1 MSELQLPFYAMLF
14 SLLLCFAYF
23 LRKRINLIENRIYS
37 IMLICSTID
46 CILVVVLRIM
56 AMFPLTPIAIK
67 IISLLNKIDFIQ
79 LIIIATCLFLY
90 MLLVTF
96 PNLKKIYVKI
106 VYILAIID
114 SISILL
120 VAILKVNIISNGNN
134 ALTISGSASGVTAFL
149 CLLYLLSSVIVP
161 LLNIKHL
168 DKRHIPMLFVVV
180 SCIFLFFVYKYNP
193 YLIVISIT
201 ITLVN
206 YLMYFTIEN
215 PDVKMLLEMKK
226 SKDKLDKSNY
236 DKSMFLFDMSKMVKR
251 STENINKIAYDVL
264 DNRDIDKDNSMREII
279 NEVSMLNTM
288 CNKMFNINEIEAS
301 KIKIYN
307 KKYDVK
313 LLIKTLVK
321 SYNRDNLN
329 LSIDSNIPDNLYG
342 DAITLKECLIDG
354 LELFVNSDN
363 IILNINSVNKN
374 DICRLIIS
382 IEGNGAID
390 IENNDL
396 YKNIYSRIILMGG
409 FIILENNKINI
420 ILDQKM
426 VIDKDDSL
434 EKYTNYLKK
443 ISILVVDENV
453 SNQKLISK
461 CLDDDNVELT
471 FVSYGKECLNRIRNN
486 EKYDL
491 ILMSDELNYMSY
503 IETVKK
509 LKLIN
514 GFNSI
519 LILMTR
525 DNNVEYTGSYKKYG
539 FDDYILKPIS
549 RNKLIT
555 LLEKYFK

>member
-46 CILVVVLRIM
+46 CILVVVLRALSIGNI
-56 AMFPLTPIAIK
+56 TPTIIRIATF
-67 IISLLNKIDFIQ
+67 LNKLDFIQ
-79 LIIIATCLFLY
+79 LIIISSCLFLY

-96 PNLKKIYVKI
+96 PEIYSKSKYVFK
-106 VYILAIID
+106 L
-114 SISILL
+114 ISILNL
-120 VAILKVNIISNGNN
+120 IGIIIMLFSGVEFISNNSSFSVRGGAINI
-134 ALTISGSASGVTAFL
+134 TYFL
-149 CLLYLLSSVIVP
+149 CLLYIISTIIVP

-288 CNKMFNINEIEAS
+288 CNKMFNINEVEAS

-382 IEGNGAID
+382 IEGNDAID

-396 YKNIYSRIILMGG
+396 YKNIYNRIILMGG

-426 VIDKDDSL
+426 VIDNDE

-509 LKLIN
+509 LKLIS

-525 DNNVEYTGSYKKYG
+525 DNNVEYTDSYKKYG

>member
-46 CILVVVLRIM
+46 CILVVVLRALSIGNI
-56 AMFPLTPIAIK
+56 TPTIIRIATF
-67 IISLLNKIDFIQ
+67 LNKLDFIQ
-79 LIIIATCLFLY
+79 LIIISSCLFLY

-96 PNLKKIYVKI
+96 PEIYSKSKYVFK
-106 VYILAIID
+106 L
-114 SISILL
+114 ISILNL
-120 VAILKVNIISNGNN
+120 IGIIIMLFSGVEFISNSSSFSVRG
-134 ALTISGSASGVTAFL
+134 GSINITYFL
-149 CLLYLLSSVIVP
+149 CLLYIISTIIVP

-288 CNKMFNINEIEAS
+288 CNKMFNINEVEAS

-321 SYNRDNLN
+321 SYNKDNLN

-396 YKNIYSRIILMGG
+396 YKNIYNRIILMGG

-426 VIDKDDSL
+426 VIDNDDSL

-509 LKLIN
+509 LKLIS

>member
-14 SLLLCFAYF
+14 SLILCFAYF

-37 IMLICSTID
+37 IMLISSTID
-46 CILVVVLRIM
+46 CILVVVLRALSIGNI
-56 AMFPLTPIAIK
+56 TPTIIRIATF
-67 IISLLNKIDFIQ
+67 LNKLDFIQ
-79 LIIIATCLFLY
+79 LIIISSCLFLY

-96 PNLKKIYVKI
+96 PEIYSKSKYVFK
-106 VYILAIID
+106 L
-114 SISILL
+114 ISILNL
-120 VAILKVNIISNGNN
+120 IGIIIMLFSGVEFISNNSSFSVRGGAINI
-134 ALTISGSASGVTAFL
+134 TYFL
-149 CLLYLLSSVIVP
+149 CLLYIISTIIVP

-396 YKNIYSRIILMGG
+396 YKNIYNRIILMGG

-426 VIDKDDSL
+426 VIDNDDSL

-509 LKLIN
+509 LKLIS

-525 DNNVEYTGSYKKYG
+525 DNNVEYTDSYKKYG

-549 RNKLIT
+549 RNKLFT

>member
-46 CILVVVLRIM
+46 CVLVVVLRALSIGNI
-56 AMFPLTPIAIK
+56 TPTIIRIATF
-67 IISLLNKIDFIQ
+67 LNKLDFIQ
-79 LIIIATCLFLY
+79 LIIISSCLFLY

-96 PNLKKIYVKI
+96 PEIYTKSKYVFK
-106 VYILAIID
+106 L
-114 SISILL
+114 ISILNL
-120 VAILKVNIISNGNN
+120 IGIIIMLFSGVEFISNNSSFSVRGGAINI
-134 ALTISGSASGVTAFL
+134 TYFL
-149 CLLYLLSSVIVP
+149 CLLYIISTIIVP

-251 STENINKIAYDVL
+251 STKNINKIAYDVL

-288 CNKMFNINEIEAS
+288 CNKMFNINEVEAS

-396 YKNIYSRIILMGG
+396 YKNIYNRIILMGG

-509 LKLIN
+509 LKLIS

-525 DNNVEYTGSYKKYG
+525 DNNVEYTDSYKKYG

>member
-46 CILVVVLRIM
+46 CILVVVLRALSIGNI
-56 AMFPLTPIAIK
+56 TPTIIRIATF
-67 IISLLNKIDFIQ
+67 LNKLDFIQ
-79 LIIIATCLFLY
+79 LIIISSCLFLY

-96 PNLKKIYVKI
+96 PEIYTKSKYVFK
-106 VYILAIID
+106 L
-114 SISILL
+114 ISILNL
-120 VAILKVNIISNGNN
+120 IGIIIMLFSGVEFISNNSSFSVRGGAINI
-134 ALTISGSASGVTAFL
+134 TYFL
-149 CLLYLLSSVIVP
+149 CLLYIISTIIVP

-264 DNRDIDKDNSMREII
+264 DDRNIDKDNSMREII

-288 CNKMFNINEIEAS
+288 CNKMFNINEVEAS

-396 YKNIYSRIILMGG
+396 YKNIYNRIILMGG

-426 VIDKDDSL
+426 VIDNDDSL

-509 LKLIN
+509 LKLIS

-525 DNNVEYTGSYKKYG
+525 DNNLEYTGSYKKYG

>member
-46 CILVVVLRIM
+46 CFLVVVLRALSIGNITPTIIRM
-56 AMFPLTPIAIK
+56 ATF
-67 IISLLNKIDFIQ
+67 LNKLDFIQ
-79 LIIIATCLFLY
+79 LIIISSCLFLY

-96 PNLKKIYVKI
+96 PQIYTKSKYVFK
-106 VYILAIID
+106 L
-114 SISILL
+114 ISILNL
-120 VAILKVNIISNGNN
+120 IGIIIMLFSGVEFISNNSSFSVRGGAINI
-134 ALTISGSASGVTAFL
+134 TYFL
-149 CLLYLLSSVIVP
+149 CLLYIISTIIVP

-396 YKNIYSRIILMGG
+396 YKNIYNRIILMGG

-486 EKYDL
+486 EQYDL

-509 LKLIN
+509 LKLIS

-549 RNKLIT
+549 RNKLIS
-555 LLEKYFK
+555 LIEKYFK

>member
-46 CILVVVLRIM
+46 CVLVVVLRALSIGNI
-56 AMFPLTPIAIK
+56 TPTIIRIATF
-67 IISLLNKIDFIQ
+67 LNKLDFIQ
-79 LIIIATCLFLY
+79 LIIISSCLFLY

-96 PNLKKIYVKI
+96 PEIYTKSKYVFK
-106 VYILAIID
+106 L
-114 SISILL
+114 ISILNL
-120 VAILKVNIISNGNN
+120 IGIIIMLFSGVEFISNNSSFSVRGGAINI
-134 ALTISGSASGVTAFL
+134 TYFL
-149 CLLYLLSSVIVP
+149 CLLYIISTIIVP

-264 DNRDIDKDNSMREII
+264 DDRNIDKDNSMREII

-288 CNKMFNINEIEAS
+288 CNKMFNINEVEAS

-396 YKNIYSRIILMGG
+396 YKNIYNRIILMGG

-426 VIDKDDSL
+426 VIDNDDSL

-486 EKYDL
+486 EKYNL

-509 LKLIN
+509 LKLIS

-525 DNNVEYTGSYKKYG
+525 DNNVEYTDNYEKYG

>member
-14 SLLLCFAYF
+14 SLILCFAYF

-46 CILVVVLRIM
+46 CVLVVVLRALSIGNI
-56 AMFPLTPIAIK
+56 TPTIIRIATF
-67 IISLLNKIDFIQ
+67 LNKLDFIQ
-79 LIIIATCLFLY
+79 LIIISSCLFLY

-96 PNLKKIYVKI
+96 PEIYTKSKYVFK
-106 VYILAIID
+106 L
-114 SISILL
+114 ISILNL
-120 VAILKVNIISNGNN
+120 IGIIIMLFSGVEFISNNSSFSVRGGAINI
-134 ALTISGSASGVTAFL
+134 TYFL
-149 CLLYLLSSVIVP
+149 CLLYIISTIIVP

-288 CNKMFNINEIEAS
+288 CNKMFNINEVEAS

-354 LELFVNSDN
+354 LGLFVNSDN

-396 YKNIYSRIILMGG
+396 YKNIYNRIILMGG

-443 ISILVVDENV
+443 ISILVVDENI

-509 LKLIN
+509 LKLIS

-525 DNNVEYTGSYKKYG
+525 DNNVEYTSSYKKYG

>member
-46 CILVVVLRIM
+46 CVLVVVLRALSIGNI
-56 AMFPLTPIAIK
+56 TPTIIRIATF
-67 IISLLNKIDFIQ
+67 LNKLDFIQ
-79 LIIIATCLFLY
+79 LIIISSCLFLY

-96 PNLKKIYVKI
+96 PEIYTKSKYVFK
-106 VYILAIID
+106 L
-114 SISILL
+114 ISILNL
-120 VAILKVNIISNGNN
+120 IGIIIMLFSGVEFISNNSSFSVRGGAINI
-134 ALTISGSASGVTAFL
+134 TYFL
-149 CLLYLLSSVIVP
+149 CLLYIISTIIVP

-264 DNRDIDKDNSMREII
+264 DDRNIDKDNSMREII

-288 CNKMFNINEIEAS
+288 CNKMFNINEVEAS

-354 LELFVNSDN
+354 LGLFVNSDN

-396 YKNIYSRIILMGG
+396 YKNIYNRIILMGG

-443 ISILVVDENV
+443 ISILVVDENI

-461 CLDDDNVELT
+461 CLDDDNVDLT
-471 FVSYGKECLNRIRNN
+471 FVNYGKECLNRIRNN

-509 LKLIN
+509 LKLIS

>member
-37 IMLICSTID
+37 IMLISSTID
-46 CILVVVLRIM
+46 CILVVVLRALSIGNI
-56 AMFPLTPIAIK
+56 TPTIIRIATF
-67 IISLLNKIDFIQ
+67 LNKLDFIQ
-79 LIIIATCLFLY
+79 LIIISSCLFLY

-96 PNLKKIYVKI
+96 PEIYTKSKYVFK
-106 VYILAIID
+106 L
-114 SISILL
+114 ISILNL
-120 VAILKVNIISNGNN
+120 IGIIIMLFSGVEFISNNSSFSVRGGAINI
-134 ALTISGSASGVTAFL
+134 TYFL
-149 CLLYLLSSVIVP
+149 CLLYIISTIIVP

-251 STENINKIAYDVL
+251 STKNINKIAYDVL

-288 CNKMFNINEIEAS
+288 CNKMFNINEVEAS

-396 YKNIYSRIILMGG
+396 YKNIYNRIILMGG

-426 VIDKDDSL
+426 VVDNDDSL

-509 LKLIN
+509 LKLIS

-525 DNNVEYTGSYKKYG
+525 DNNVEYTDSYKKYG

>member
-46 CILVVVLRIM
+46 CVLVVVLRALSIGNI
-56 AMFPLTPIAIK
+56 TPTIIRIATF
-67 IISLLNKIDFIQ
+67 LNKLDFIQ
-79 LIIIATCLFLY
+79 LIIISSCLFLY

-96 PNLKKIYVKI
+96 PEIYTKSKYVFK
-106 VYILAIID
+106 L
-114 SISILL
+114 ISILNL
-120 VAILKVNIISNGNN
+120 IGIIIMLFSGVEFISNNSSFSVRGGAINI
-134 ALTISGSASGVTAFL
+134 TYFL
-149 CLLYLLSSVIVP
+149 CLLYIISTIIVP

-288 CNKMFNINEIEAS
+288 CNKMFNINEVEAS

-396 YKNIYSRIILMGG
+396 YKNIYNRIILMGG

-443 ISILVVDENV
+443 ISILVVDENI

-509 LKLIN
+509 LKLIS

>member
-14 SLLLCFAYF
+14 SLILCFAYF

-46 CILVVVLRIM
+46 CVLVVVLRALSIGNI
-56 AMFPLTPIAIK
+56 TPTIIRIATF
-67 IISLLNKIDFIQ
+67 LNKLDFIQ
-79 LIIIATCLFLY
+79 LIIISSCLFLY

-96 PNLKKIYVKI
+96 PEIYTKSKYVFK
-106 VYILAIID
+106 L
-114 SISILL
+114 ISILNL
-120 VAILKVNIISNGNN
+120 IGIIIMLFSGVEFISNNSSFSVRGGAINI
-134 ALTISGSASGVTAFL
+134 TYFL
-149 CLLYLLSSVIVP
+149 CLLYIISTIIVP

-264 DNRDIDKDNSMREII
+264 DDRNIDKDNSMREII

-396 YKNIYSRIILMGG
+396 YKNIYNRIILMGG

-443 ISILVVDENV
+443 ISILVVDENI

-461 CLDDDNVELT
+461 CLDDDNVDLT
-471 FVSYGKECLNRIRNN
+471 FVNYGKECLNRIRNN

-509 LKLIN
+509 LKLIS

-525 DNNVEYTGSYKKYG
+525 DNNLEYTGSYKKYG

>member
-37 IMLICSTID
+37 IMLVCSTID
-46 CILVVVLRIM
+46 CILVVVLRALSIGNI
-56 AMFPLTPIAIK
+56 TPTIIRIATF
-67 IISLLNKIDFIQ
+67 LNKLDFIQ
-79 LIIIATCLFLY
+79 LIIISSCLFLY

-96 PNLKKIYVKI
+96 PEIYSKSKYVFK
-106 VYILAIID
+106 L
-114 SISILL
+114 ISILNL
-120 VAILKVNIISNGNN
+120 IGIIIMLFSGVEFISNSSSFSVRGEAINI
-134 ALTISGSASGVTAFL
+134 TYFL
-149 CLLYLLSSVIVP
+149 CLLYIISTIIVP

-264 DNRDIDKDNSMREII
+264 DDRNIDKDNSMREII

-288 CNKMFNINEIEAS
+288 CNKMFNINEVEAS

-396 YKNIYSRIILMGG
+396 YKNIYNRIILMGG

-426 VIDKDDSL
+426 VIDNDDSL

-471 FVSYGKECLNRIRNN
+471 FVNYGKECLNRIRNN

-509 LKLIN
+509 LKLISD
-514 GFNSI
+514 FNSI

-525 DNNVEYTGSYKKYG
+525 DNNVEYTDSYKKYG

>member
-46 CILVVVLRIM
+46 CVLVVVLRALSIGNI
-56 AMFPLTPIAIK
+56 TPTIIRIATF
-67 IISLLNKIDFIQ
+67 LNKLDFIQ
-79 LIIIATCLFLY
+79 LIIISSCLFLY

-96 PNLKKIYVKI
+96 PEIYSKSKYVFK
-106 VYILAIID
+106 L
-114 SISILL
+114 ISILNL
-120 VAILKVNIISNGNN
+120 IGIIIMLFSGVEFISNSSSFSVRG
-134 ALTISGSASGVTAFL
+134 GSINITYFL
-149 CLLYLLSSVIVP
+149 CLLYIISTIIVP

-396 YKNIYSRIILMGG
+396 YKNIYNRIILMGG

-471 FVSYGKECLNRIRNN
+471 FVNYGKECLNRIRNN

-509 LKLIN
+509 LKLISD
-514 GFNSI
+514 FNSI

-525 DNNVEYTGSYKKYG
+525 DNNVEYTDSYKKYG

-549 RNKLIT
+549 RNKLFT

>member
-46 CILVVVLRIM
+46 CVLVVVLRALSIGNI
-56 AMFPLTPIAIK
+56 TPTIIRIATF
-67 IISLLNKIDFIQ
+67 LNKLDFIQ
-79 LIIIATCLFLY
+79 LIIISSCLFLY

-96 PNLKKIYVKI
+96 PEIYTKSKYVFK
-106 VYILAIID
+106 L
-114 SISILL
+114 ISILNL
-120 VAILKVNIISNGNN
+120 IGIIIMLFSGVEFISNNSSFSVRGGAINI
-134 ALTISGSASGVTAFL
+134 TYFL
-149 CLLYLLSSVIVP
+149 CLLYIISTIIVP

-251 STENINKIAYDVL
+251 STKNINKIAYDVL

-288 CNKMFNINEIEAS
+288 CNKMFNINEVEAS

-396 YKNIYSRIILMGG
+396 YKNIYNRIILMGG

-509 LKLIN
+509 LKLIS

>member
-14 SLLLCFAYF
+14 SLILCFAYF

-46 CILVVVLRIM
+46 CVLVVVLRALSIGNI
-56 AMFPLTPIAIK
+56 TPTIIRIATF
-67 IISLLNKIDFIQ
+67 LNKLDFIQ
-79 LIIIATCLFLY
+79 LIIISSCLFLY

-96 PNLKKIYVKI
+96 PEIYTKSKYVFK
-106 VYILAIID
+106 L
-114 SISILL
+114 ISILNL
-120 VAILKVNIISNGNN
+120 IGIIIMLFSGVEFISNNSSFSVRGGAINI
-134 ALTISGSASGVTAFL
+134 TYFL
-149 CLLYLLSSVIVP
+149 CLLYIISTIIVP

-264 DNRDIDKDNSMREII
+264 DDRNIDKDNSMREII

-288 CNKMFNINEIEAS
+288 CNKMFNINEVEAS

-307 KKYDVK
+307 KKYDIK

-321 SYNRDNLN
+321 FYNKDNLN

-354 LELFVNSDN
+354 LGLFVNSDN

-396 YKNIYSRIILMGG
+396 YKNIYNRIILMGG

-426 VIDKDDSL
+426 VIDNDDSL

-443 ISILVVDENV
+443 ISILVVDENI

-461 CLDDDNVELT
+461 CLDDDNVDLT

-486 EKYDL
+486 ENYDL

-509 LKLIN
+509 LKLIS

-519 LILMTR
+519 LIL
-525 DNNVEYTGSYKKYG
+525 
-539 FDDYILKPIS
+539 
-549 RNKLIT
+549 
-555 LLEKYFK
+555 

>member
-46 CILVVVLRIM
+46 CILVVVLRALSIGNI
-56 AMFPLTPIAIK
+56 TPTIIRIATF
-67 IISLLNKIDFIQ
+67 LNKLDFIQ
-79 LIIIATCLFLY
+79 LIIISSCLFLY

-96 PNLKKIYVKI
+96 PEIYTKSKYVFK
-106 VYILAIID
+106 L
-114 SISILL
+114 ISILNL
-120 VAILKVNIISNGNN
+120 IGIIIMLFSGVEFISNNSSFSVRGGAINI
-134 ALTISGSASGVTAFL
+134 TYFL
-149 CLLYLLSSVIVP
+149 CLLYIISTIIVP

-251 STENINKIAYDVL
+251 STKNINKIAYDVL

-288 CNKMFNINEIEAS
+288 CNKMFNINEVEAS

-396 YKNIYSRIILMGG
+396 YKNIYNRIILMGG

-426 VIDKDDSL
+426 VIDNDDSL

-509 LKLIN
+509 LKLIS

-525 DNNVEYTGSYKKYG
+525 DNNVEYTDSYKKYG

>member
-46 CILVVVLRIM
+46 CILVVVLRALSIGNI
-56 AMFPLTPIAIK
+56 TPTIIRIATF
-67 IISLLNKIDFIQ
+67 LNKLDFIQ
-79 LIIIATCLFLY
+79 LIIISSCLFLY

-96 PNLKKIYVKI
+96 PEIYTKSKYVFK
-106 VYILAIID
+106 L
-114 SISILL
+114 ISILNL
-120 VAILKVNIISNGNN
+120 IGIIIMLFSGVEFISNNSSFSVRGGAINI
-134 ALTISGSASGVTAFL
+134 TYFL
-149 CLLYLLSSVIVP
+149 CLLYIISTIIVP

-251 STENINKIAYDVL
+251 STKNINKIAYDVL

-396 YKNIYSRIILMGG
+396 YKNIYNRIILMGG

-426 VIDKDDSL
+426 VIDNDDSL

-509 LKLIN
+509 LKLIS

-525 DNNVEYTGSYKKYG
+525 DNNVEYTDSYKKYG

>member
-37 IMLICSTID
+37 IMLISSTID
-46 CILVVVLRIM
+46 CILVVVLRALSIGNI
-56 AMFPLTPIAIK
+56 TPTIIRIATF
-67 IISLLNKIDFIQ
+67 LNKLDFIQ
-79 LIIIATCLFLY
+79 LIIISSCLFLY

-96 PNLKKIYVKI
+96 PEIYTKSKYVFK
-106 VYILAIID
+106 L
-114 SISILL
+114 ISILNL
-120 VAILKVNIISNGNN
+120 IGIIIMLFSGVEFISNNSSFSVRGGAINI
-134 ALTISGSASGVTAFL
+134 TYFL
-149 CLLYLLSSVIVP
+149 CLLYILSTIIVP

-288 CNKMFNINEIEAS
+288 CNKMFNINEVEAS

-396 YKNIYSRIILMGG
+396 YKNIYNRIILMGG

-426 VIDKDDSL
+426 VIDNDDSL

-509 LKLIN
+509 LKLIS

-525 DNNVEYTGSYKKYG
+525 DNNVEYTDSYKKYG

>member
-46 CILVVVLRIM
+46 CVLVVVLRALSIGNI
-56 AMFPLTPIAIK
+56 TPTIIRIATF
-67 IISLLNKIDFIQ
+67 LNKLDFIQ
-79 LIIIATCLFLY
+79 LIIISSCLFLY

-96 PNLKKIYVKI
+96 PEIYTKSKYVFK
-106 VYILAIID
+106 L
-114 SISILL
+114 ISILNL
-120 VAILKVNIISNGNN
+120 IGIIIMLFSGVEFISNNSSFSVRGGAINI
-134 ALTISGSASGVTAFL
+134 TYFL
-149 CLLYLLSSVIVP
+149 CLLYIISTIIVP

-264 DNRDIDKDNSMREII
+264 DDRNIDKDNSMREII

-288 CNKMFNINEIEAS
+288 CNKMFNINEVEAS

-396 YKNIYSRIILMGG
+396 YKNIYNRIILMGG

-509 LKLIN
+509 LKLIS

-525 DNNVEYTGSYKKYG
+525 DNNVECTDSYKKYG

>member
-46 CILVVVLRIM
+46 CILVVVLRALSIGNI
-56 AMFPLTPIAIK
+56 TPTIIRIATF
-67 IISLLNKIDFIQ
+67 LNKLDFIQ
-79 LIIIATCLFLY
+79 LIIISSCLFLY

-96 PNLKKIYVKI
+96 PEIYSKSKYVFK
-106 VYILAIID
+106 L
-114 SISILL
+114 ISILNL
-120 VAILKVNIISNGNN
+120 IGIIIMLFSGVEFISNNSSFSVRGGAINI
-134 ALTISGSASGVTAFL
+134 TYFL
-149 CLLYLLSSVIVP
+149 CLLYIISTIIVP

-288 CNKMFNINEIEAS
+288 CNKMFNINEVEAS

-396 YKNIYSRIILMGG
+396 YKNIYNRIILMGG

-509 LKLIN
+509 LKLIS

>member
-46 CILVVVLRIM
+46 CILVVVLRALSIGNI
-56 AMFPLTPIAIK
+56 TPTIIRIATF
-67 IISLLNKIDFIQ
+67 LNKLDFIQ
-79 LIIIATCLFLY
+79 LIIISSCLFLY

-96 PNLKKIYVKI
+96 PEIYSKSKYVFK
-106 VYILAIID
+106 L
-114 SISILL
+114 ISILNL
-120 VAILKVNIISNGNN
+120 IGIIIMLFSGVEFISNNSSFSVRGGAINI
-134 ALTISGSASGVTAFL
+134 TYFL
-149 CLLYLLSSVIVP
+149 CLLYIISTIIVP

-251 STENINKIAYDVL
+251 STKNINKIAYDVL

-396 YKNIYSRIILMGG
+396 YKNIYNRIILMGG

-426 VIDKDDSL
+426 VIDNDDSL

-443 ISILVVDENV
+443 ISILVVDENI

-461 CLDDDNVELT
+461 CLDDDNVDLT

-509 LKLIN
+509 LKLIS

-525 DNNVEYTGSYKKYG
+525 DNNVEYTDNYEKYG

>member
-14 SLLLCFAYF
+14 SLILCFAYF

-46 CILVVVLRIM
+46 CVLVVVLRALSIGNI
-56 AMFPLTPIAIK
+56 TPTIIRIATF
-67 IISLLNKIDFIQ
+67 LNKLDFIQ
-79 LIIIATCLFLY
+79 LIIISSCLFLY

-96 PNLKKIYVKI
+96 PEIYTKSKYVFK
-106 VYILAIID
+106 L
-114 SISILL
+114 ISILNL
-120 VAILKVNIISNGNN
+120 IGIIIMLFSGVEFISNNSSFSVRGGAINI
-134 ALTISGSASGVTAFL
+134 TYFL
-149 CLLYLLSSVIVP
+149 CLLYIISTIIVP

-264 DNRDIDKDNSMREII
+264 DDRNIDKDNSMREII

-288 CNKMFNINEIEAS
+288 CNKMFNINEVEAS

-307 KKYDVK
+307 KKYDIK

-321 SYNRDNLN
+321 FYNKDNLN

-396 YKNIYSRIILMGG
+396 YKNIYNRIILMGG

-426 VIDKDDSL
+426 VIDNDDSL

-509 LKLIN
+509 LKLIS

-525 DNNVEYTGSYKKYG
+525 DNNLEYTGSYKKYG

-555 LLEKYFK
+555 LFEKYFK

>member
-46 CILVVVLRIM
+46 CILVVVLRALSIGNI
-56 AMFPLTPIAIK
+56 TPTIIRIATF
-67 IISLLNKIDFIQ
+67 LNKLDFIQ
-79 LIIIATCLFLY
+79 LIIISSCLFLY

-96 PNLKKIYVKI
+96 PEIYTKSKYVFK
-106 VYILAIID
+106 L
-114 SISILL
+114 ISILNL
-120 VAILKVNIISNGNN
+120 IGIIIMLFSGVEFISNNSSFSVRGGAINI
-134 ALTISGSASGVTAFL
+134 TYFL
-149 CLLYLLSSVIVP
+149 CLLYIISTIIVP

-288 CNKMFNINEIEAS
+288 CNKMFNINEVEAS

-329 LSIDSNIPDNLYG
+329 LSIDSNISDNLYG

-396 YKNIYSRIILMGG
+396 YKNIYNRIILMGG

-509 LKLIN
+509 LKLISD
-514 GFNSI
+514 FNSI

-525 DNNVEYTGSYKKYG
+525 DNNVEYTDSYKKYG

>member
-46 CILVVVLRIM
+46 CILVVVLRALSIGNI
-56 AMFPLTPIAIK
+56 TPTIIRIATF
-67 IISLLNKIDFIQ
+67 LNKLDFIQ
-79 LIIIATCLFLY
+79 LIIISSCLFLY

-96 PNLKKIYVKI
+96 PEIYTKSKYVFK
-106 VYILAIID
+106 L
-114 SISILL
+114 ISILNL
-120 VAILKVNIISNGNN
+120 IGIIIMLFSGVEFISNNSSFSVRGGAINI
-134 ALTISGSASGVTAFL
+134 TYFL
-149 CLLYLLSSVIVP
+149 CLLYIISTIIVP

-264 DNRDIDKDNSMREII
+264 DDRNIDKDNSMREII

-288 CNKMFNINEIEAS
+288 CNKMFNINEVEAS

-396 YKNIYSRIILMGG
+396 YKNIYNRIILMGG

-426 VIDKDDSL
+426 VIDNDDSL

-509 LKLIN
+509 LKLISD
-514 GFNSI
+514 FNSI

-525 DNNVEYTGSYKKYG
+525 DNNVEYTDSYKKYG

>member
-46 CILVVVLRIM
+46 CVLVVVLRALSIGNI
-56 AMFPLTPIAIK
+56 TPTIIRIATF
-67 IISLLNKIDFIQ
+67 LNKLDFIQ
-79 LIIIATCLFLY
+79 LIIISSCLFLY

-96 PNLKKIYVKI
+96 PEIYSKSKYVFK
-106 VYILAIID
+106 L
-114 SISILL
+114 ISILNL
-120 VAILKVNIISNGNN
+120 IGIIIMLFSGVEFISNNSSFSVRGGAINI
-134 ALTISGSASGVTAFL
+134 TYFL
-149 CLLYLLSSVIVP
+149 CLLYIISTIIVP

-251 STENINKIAYDVL
+251 STKNINKIAYDVL

-288 CNKMFNINEIEAS
+288 CNKMFNINEVEAS

-396 YKNIYSRIILMGG
+396 YKNIYNRIILMGG

-509 LKLIN
+509 LKLIS

-525 DNNVEYTGSYKKYG
+525 DNNVEYTDSYKKYG

>member
-46 CILVVVLRIM
+46 CILVVVLRALSIGNI
-56 AMFPLTPIAIK
+56 TPTIIRIATF
-67 IISLLNKIDFIQ
+67 LNKLDFIQ
-79 LIIIATCLFLY
+79 LIIISSCLFLY

-96 PNLKKIYVKI
+96 PEIYSKSKYVFK
-106 VYILAIID
+106 L
-114 SISILL
+114 ISILNL
-120 VAILKVNIISNGNN
+120 IGIIIMLFSGVEFISNSSSFSVRGEAINI
-134 ALTISGSASGVTAFL
+134 TYFL
-149 CLLYLLSSVIVP
+149 CLLYIISTIIVP

-288 CNKMFNINEIEAS
+288 CNKMFNINEVEAS

-396 YKNIYSRIILMGG
+396 YKNIYNKIILMGG

-426 VIDKDDSL
+426 VIDNDDSL

-509 LKLIN
+509 LKLISD
-514 GFNSI
+514 FNSI

-525 DNNVEYTGSYKKYG
+525 DNNVEYTDSYKKYG

>member
-14 SLLLCFAYF
+14 SLILCFAYF

-46 CILVVVLRIM
+46 CVLVVVLRALSIGNI
-56 AMFPLTPIAIK
+56 TPTIIRIATF
-67 IISLLNKIDFIQ
+67 LNKLDFIQ
-79 LIIIATCLFLY
+79 LIIISSCLFLY

-96 PNLKKIYVKI
+96 PEIYTKSKYVFK
-106 VYILAIID
+106 L
-114 SISILL
+114 ISILNL
-120 VAILKVNIISNGNN
+120 IGIIIMLFSGVEFISNNSSFSVRGGAINI
-134 ALTISGSASGVTAFL
+134 TYFL
-149 CLLYLLSSVIVP
+149 CLLYIISTIIVP

-264 DNRDIDKDNSMREII
+264 DDRNIDKDNSMREII

-288 CNKMFNINEIEAS
+288 CNKMFNINEVEAS

-307 KKYDVK
+307 KKYDIK

-396 YKNIYSRIILMGG
+396 YKNIYNRIILMGG

-426 VIDKDDSL
+426 VIDNDDSL

-509 LKLIN
+509 LKLIS

-525 DNNVEYTGSYKKYG
+525 DNNLEYTGSYKKYG
-539 FDDYILKPIS
+539 FDNYILKPIS

>member
-14 SLLLCFAYF
+14 SLILCFAYF

-46 CILVVVLRIM
+46 CVLVVVLRALSIGNI
-56 AMFPLTPIAIK
+56 TPTIIRIATF
-67 IISLLNKIDFIQ
+67 LNKLDFIQ
-79 LIIIATCLFLY
+79 LIIISSCLFLY

-96 PNLKKIYVKI
+96 PEIYTKSKYVFK
-106 VYILAIID
+106 L
-114 SISILL
+114 ISILNL
-120 VAILKVNIISNGNN
+120 IGIIIMLFSGVEFISNNSSFSVRGGAINI
-134 ALTISGSASGVTAFL
+134 TYFL
-149 CLLYLLSSVIVP
+149 CLLYIISTIIVP

-264 DNRDIDKDNSMREII
+264 DDRNIDKDNSMREII

-288 CNKMFNINEIEAS
+288 CNKMFNINEVEAS

-307 KKYDVK
+307 KKYDIK
-313 LLIKTLVK
+313 LLIKTLIK
-321 SYNRDNLN
+321 FYNKDNLN

-396 YKNIYSRIILMGG
+396 YKNIYNRIILMGG

-443 ISILVVDENV
+443 ISILVVDENI

-461 CLDDDNVELT
+461 CLDDDNVDLT

-491 ILMSDELNYMSY
+491 ILMNDELNYMSY

-509 LKLIN
+509 LKLIS

-525 DNNVEYTGSYKKYG
+525 DNNLEYTGSYKKYG

>member
-37 IMLICSTID
+37 IMLISSTID
-46 CILVVVLRIM
+46 CILVVVLRALSIGNI
-56 AMFPLTPIAIK
+56 TPTIIRIATF
-67 IISLLNKIDFIQ
+67 LNKLDFIQ
-79 LIIIATCLFLY
+79 LIIISSCLFLY

-96 PNLKKIYVKI
+96 PEIYTKSKYVFK
-106 VYILAIID
+106 L
-114 SISILL
+114 ISILNL
-120 VAILKVNIISNGNN
+120 IGIIIMLFSGVEFISNNSSFSVRGGAINI
-134 ALTISGSASGVTAFL
+134 TYFL
-149 CLLYLLSSVIVP
+149 CLLYIISTIIVP

-251 STENINKIAYDVL
+251 STKNINKIAYDVL

-288 CNKMFNINEIEAS
+288 CNKMFNINEVEAS

-396 YKNIYSRIILMGG
+396 YKNIYNRIILMGG

-426 VIDKDDSL
+426 VIDNDDSL

-509 LKLIN
+509 LKLIS

-525 DNNVEYTGSYKKYG
+525 DNNVEYTDNYEKYG

>member
-46 CILVVVLRIM
+46 CVLVVVLRALSIGNI
-56 AMFPLTPIAIK
+56 TPTIIRIATF
-67 IISLLNKIDFIQ
+67 LNKLDFIQ
-79 LIIIATCLFLY
+79 LIIISSCLFLY

-96 PNLKKIYVKI
+96 PEIYTKSKYVFK
-106 VYILAIID
+106 L
-114 SISILL
+114 ISILNL
-120 VAILKVNIISNGNN
+120 IGIIIMLFSGVEFISNNSSFSVRGGAINI
-134 ALTISGSASGVTAFL
+134 TYFL
-149 CLLYLLSSVIVP
+149 CLLYIISTIIVP

-264 DNRDIDKDNSMREII
+264 DDRNIDKDNSMREII

-288 CNKMFNINEIEAS
+288 CNKMFNINEVEAS

-396 YKNIYSRIILMGG
+396 YKNIYNRIILMGG

-426 VIDKDDSL
+426 VIDNDDSL

-509 LKLIN
+509 LKLIS

-525 DNNVEYTGSYKKYG
+525 DNNVEYTDSYKKYG

>member
-1 MSELQLPFYAMLF
+1 
-14 SLLLCFAYF
+14 
-23 LRKRINLIENRIYS
+23 
-37 IMLICSTID
+37 
-46 CILVVVLRIM
+46 
-56 AMFPLTPIAIK
+56 
-67 IISLLNKIDFIQ
+67 
-79 LIIIATCLFLY
+79 
-90 MLLVTF
+90 
-96 PNLKKIYVKI
+96 
-106 VYILAIID
+106 
-114 SISILL
+114 
-120 VAILKVNIISNGNN
+120 
-134 ALTISGSASGVTAFL
+134 
-149 CLLYLLSSVIVP
+149 
-161 LLNIKHL
+161 
-168 DKRHIPMLFVVV
+168 MLFVVV

-236 DKSMFLFDMSKMVKR
+236 DKSMLLFDMSKMVKR

-264 DNRDIDKDNSMREII
+264 DNRDIDKDKSMREII

-288 CNKMFNINEIEAS
+288 CNKMFNINEVEAS

-396 YKNIYSRIILMGG
+396 YKNIYNRIILMGG

-509 LKLIN
+509 LKLIS

-525 DNNVEYTGSYKKYG
+525 DNNVEYTDNYEKYG

>member
-46 CILVVVLRIM
+46 CVLVVVLRIM

-106 VYILAIID
+106 VYVLAIID

-134 ALTISGSASGVTAFL
+134 ALTIGGSASGVTAFL

-264 DNRDIDKDNSMREII
+264 DDRNIDKDNSMREII

-288 CNKMFNINEIEAS
+288 CNKMFNINEVEAS

-374 DICRLIIS
+374 DILRRIEIVNNEITEVPADALVCANTSGNLGRGGEGTIFSRAGIELENKCREFDELSKGQAKVTRAYRIDTKYIIHTVVPKWYDES
-382 IEGNGAID
+382 ETNQN
-390 IENNDL
+390 EL
-396 YKNIYSRIILMGG
+396 LEECYKNIFRISADYDIKSIAIPTLGIGACRAPVDIAVKIAIDGIINNFFRNTDIDKIYIVCNDSRI
-409 FIILENNKINI
+409 
-420 ILDQKM
+420 QR
-426 VIDKDDSL
+426 
-434 EKYTNYLKK
+434 T
-443 ISILVVDENV
+443 
-453 SNQKLISK
+453 
-461 CLDDDNVELT
+461 
-471 FVSYGKECLNRIRNN
+471 
-486 EKYDL
+486 
-491 ILMSDELNYMSY
+491 Y
-503 IETVKK
+503 IEY
-509 LKLIN
+509 L
-514 GFNSI
+514 NS
-519 LILMTR
+519 
-525 DNNVEYTGSYKKYG
+525 
-539 FDDYILKPIS
+539 
-549 RNKLIT
+549 
-555 LLEKYFK
+555 LLD